1 MVNFVI
7 CSIYMLFLVVI
18 IFCIKI
24 IPVLTET
31 FPLENTDA
39 VMFTLTQN
47 VDGSRDF
54 AIALVLDALKG
65 SLVLSL
71 FIVGLTVAL
80 SIFFAYCRKKNFLK
94 ICSRLSFRKMLVVL
108 NVVFV
113 VVLAKNIYSD
123 VPVIDYYVKW
133 KDSFVVPGH
142 SDFYIKEYVNP
153 DSVHIVFKEKKNLIL
168 IFLESMEY
176 NFQDSANGG
185 DLSGNL
191 IPEITDYIKKEQSF
205 IPGGTQITGMG
216 WTMAD
221 AVAKTCGIP
230 LMFPPAI
237 AGSGKM
243 LEEFLPGATCLT
255 DILVGNGYNVVVSKG
270 ANMKFSGMDV
280 FLKSHSSPQAFGFME
295 YLRDKSRIKG
305 SAISKWGVKDSVH
318 YELVKEHINRMARQE
333 EPWVIWFFTV
343 NTHTPFGIV
352 DSTCGIPENLPESEQ
367 LPAIT
372 RCSSRQLDN
381 FIKWAKLQDWFD
393 NTVIAVMGD
402 HATMAAPEL
411 VGFRDENI
419 THYWL
424 DFFINSV
431 RVAENYQRRFT
442 SLDMFPTI
450 LDAMGAE
457 IPDGALGLGRSLYSS
472 APTLLEKY
480 GKDSID
486 KALDTRSVEYDYFL
500 FFRR

>member
-1 MVNFVI
+1 
-7 CSIYMLFLVVI
+7 MLFLVVI

-24 IPVLTET
+24 IPVLTAT

-54 AIALVLDALKG
+54 AISLVLDALKD

-71 FIVGLTVAL
+71 FIVLLAIVL
-80 SIFFAYCRKKNFLK
+80 SFFFAYCRKKNFLK
-94 ICSRLSFRKMLVVL
+94 ICSQLSFRKVLVVL
-108 NVVFV
+108 NVVSV
-113 VVLAKNIYSD
+113 IVLAKVVCSD
-123 VPVIDYYVKW
+123 IPVIDYYVKW
-133 KDSFVVPGH
+133 KDSLVPPGH

-153 DSVHIVFKEKKNLIL
+153 DSVHIAFKEKKNLIL
-168 IFLESMEY
+168 VFLESMEY

-185 DLSGNL
+185 NLSENF
-191 IPEITDYIKKEQSF
+191 IPEITEYIKKEQSF
-205 IPGGTQITGMG
+205 IPGGTQVAGMG

-230 LMFPPAI
+230 LMFPPSFI
-237 AGSGKM
+237 SSGKP
-243 LEEFLPGATCLT
+243 LEEFLPGTACLT
-255 DILVGNGYNVVVSKG
+255 DILISNGYNVVVSKG
-270 ANMKFSGMDV
+270 ANIKFSGMDV

-295 YLRDKSRIKG
+295 YLKDKSRIKE

-318 YELVKEHINRMARQE
+318 YELVKEHINRMTKQE
-333 EPWVIWFFTV
+333 KPWAIWFFTV

-372 RCSSRQLDN
+372 RCSSHQLDN

-411 VGFRDENI
+411 VGFRNENI

-431 RVAENYQRRFT
+431 RMAENYQRRFT
-442 SLDMFPTI
+442 SLDMFPTV

-457 IPDGALGLGRSLYSS
+457 IPNGALGLGRSLYSS

-500 FFRR
+500 FFHR